1 MDEIAAQIEPLIP
14 SLRRYARALLHDR
27 DAADDLV
34 QSTLE
39 RALSR
44 WGRFSPSGGDLRAW
58 LFTIQR
64 NLYRDQRRRDV
75 RRGTSQAIDQVNAV
89 LESDTGPER
98 ILIARDALRRL
109 DALPEEQ
116 RSLLLLIG
124 VEDLSYDEAA
134 RVLDVPIGTIM
145 SRLSR
150 ARAALRRS
158 LETGRATVLR
168 RVK

>member
-1 MDEIAAQIEPLIP
+1 MDEIAAEIEPLIP

-39 RALSR
+39 RALTR
-44 WGRFSPSGGDLRAW
+44 WRLRRPGGDLRAW
-58 LFTIQR
+58 LFAIQR
-64 NLYRDQRRRDV
+64 NLYLDQRRRAV
-75 RRGTSQAIDQVNAV
+75 RRGPAV
-89 LESDTGPER
+89 DLDSRSPFPDGAAGPER
-98 ILIARDALRRL
+98 SLIARDALARL
-109 DALPEEQ
+109 DDLPEDQ

-124 VEDLSYDEAA
+124 VEELSYEQAA
-134 RVLDVPIGTIM
+134 RVFDVPVGTIM

-150 ARAALRRS
+150 AREALRHS
-158 LETGRATVLR
+158 VEAGRTTMLR

>member
-14 SLRRYARALLHDR
+14 SLRRYARALLRDR

-44 WGRFSPSGGDLRAW
+44 WRLRRDGGDLRAW
-58 LFTIQR
+58 MFTILR
-64 NLYRDQRRRDV
+64 NLYLDQRRRAV
-75 RRGTSQAIDQVNAV
+75 RRGFDVELDRTDA
-89 LESDTGPER
+89 LSDDVGGER
-98 ILIARDALRRL
+98 ALIARDALARL

-124 VEDLSYDEAA
+124 VEDLSYEQAA

-158 LETGRATVLR
+158 VETGRGPVLR

>member
-14 SLRRYARALLHDR
+14 SLRRYARALLRDR

-44 WGRFSPSGGDLRAW
+44 WRLRRDGGDLRAW
-58 LFTIQR
+58 MFTILR
-64 NLYRDQRRRDV
+64 NLYLDQRRRIA
-75 RRGTSQAIDQVNAV
+75 RRGVD
-89 LESDTGPER
+89 LELDHFGALADDVGAER
-98 ILIARDALRRL
+98 ALIARDALARL
-109 DALPEEQ
+109 DTLPEEQ

-124 VEDLSYDEAA
+124 VEDLSYEQAA

-158 LETGRATVLR
+158 VETGRGPVLR

>member
-1 MDEIAAQIEPLIP
+1 LDEIAAQIEPLIP

-39 RALSR
+39 RALAR
-44 WGRFSPSGGDLRAW
+44 WHFRRASGDLRAW
-58 LFTIQR
+58 LFAIER
-64 NLYRDQRRRDV
+64 NLYLDDRRRAV
-75 RRGTSQAIDQVNAV
+75 RRG
-89 LESDTGPER
+89 SDVELDHLALADGSAGPER
-98 ILIARDALRRL
+98 SLIAKDALARL
-109 DALPEEQ
+109 GALPEEQ

-124 VEDLSYDEAA
+124 VEELSYEQAA
-134 RVLDVPIGTIM
+134 RVLDVPVGTLM

-158 LETGRATVLR
+158 LDSGRATVLR

>member
-1 MDEIAAQIEPLIP
+1 MDEIAAEIEPLIP

-39 RALSR
+39 RALTR
-44 WGRFSPSGGDLRAW
+44 WRLRRQGGDLRAW
-58 LFTIQR
+58 LFAIER
-64 NLYRDQRRRDV
+64 NLYLDQRRRAV
-75 RRGTSQAIDQVNAV
+75 RRGHAV
-89 LESDTGPER
+89 DLDSRGPIPDGAAGPECS
-98 ILIARDALRRL
+98 LIARDALARL
-109 DALPEEQ
+109 DDLPEDQ

-124 VEDLSYDEAA
+124 VEELSYEQAA
-134 RVLDVPIGTIM
+134 RVFDVPVGTIM

-150 ARAALRRS
+150 AREALRHS
-158 LETGRATVLR
+158 VEAGRTTMLR

>member
-1 MDEIAAQIEPLIP
+1 MDEIAAEIEPLIP

-39 RALSR
+39 RALTR
-44 WGRFSPSGGDLRAW
+44 WRLRRPGGDLRAW
-58 LFTIQR
+58 LFAIER
-64 NLYRDQRRRDV
+64 NLYLDQRRRAI
-75 RRGTSQAIDQVNAV
+75 RRGSAVDIDSRGTLA
-89 LESDTGPER
+89 DGTAGPER
-98 ILIARDALRRL
+98 SLIARDALARL
-109 DALPEEQ
+109 DDLPEDQ

-124 VEDLSYDEAA
+124 VEELSYEQAA
-134 RVLDVPIGTIM
+134 RVFDVPVGTIM

-150 ARAALRRS
+150 AREALRQS
-158 LETGRATVLR
+158 VEAGRTTVLR

>member
-1 MDEIAAQIEPLIP
+1 MDEIAAEIEPLIP
-14 SLRRYARALLHDR
+14 SLRRYARALLRDR

-39 RALSR
+39 RALTR
-44 WGRFSPSGGDLRAW
+44 WRLRRPGGDLRAW
-58 LFTIQR
+58 LFTIER
-64 NLYRDQRRRDV
+64 NLYLDQRRRAV
-75 RRGTSQAIDQVNAV
+75 RRGGTVDLDSRVV
-89 LESDTGPER
+89 LADGAAGPER
-98 ILIARDALRRL
+98 ALIARDALARL
-109 DALPEEQ
+109 DDLPEDQ

-124 VEDLSYDEAA
+124 VEELSYEQAA
-134 RVLDVPIGTIM
+134 RMFDVPVGTIM

-150 ARAALRRS
+150 AREALRTS